1 MVFVAGGFGG
11 GVVDD
16 KKTVMSEY
24 KKLSEEIFSDLKV
37 GYVHGKLKPVEK
49 EEVMKKFAEN
59 EINILVSTSVVE
71 VGVNIPNASVMMI
84 EGADRFG
91 LAQLHQFRG
100 RVGRSEYQSY
110 CLLFTDSGSQKVSE
124 RLQFFEQC
132 HDGFKLAEKDLE
144 IRGPGEVYGLEQSG
158 VTQLRLATLTDR
170 ELIKKARESAHEIIP
185 DVDKYPKVLEKMKK
199 WKEEVHL
206 E

>member
-1 MVFVAGGFGG
+1 MLEKTVGA

>member
-1 MVFVAGGFGG
+1 
-11 GVVDD
+11 
-16 KKTVMSEY
+16 
-24 KKLSEEIFSDLKV
+24 
-37 GYVHGKLKPVEK
+37 
-49 EEVMKKFAEN
+49 
-59 EINILVSTSVVE
+59 
-71 VGVNIPNASVMMI
+71 
-84 EGADRFG
+84 
-91 LAQLHQFRG
+91 
-100 RVGRSEYQSY
+100 
-110 CLLFTDSGSQKVSE
+110 LLFTDSGSQKVSE